1 MAKLYFRYGAMG
13 SSKSANILMVRYNYE
28 ERGQYAILLKPRTDD
43 RDGEHKIQS
52 RIGLSAPAEYAGA
65 GSVHSA
71 IPDIPTERLCGK
83 VPRSCWDQMRAM
95 WRFAENIIK
104 KGNCGN
110 EITS

>member
-1 MAKLYFRYGAMG
+1 ML
-13 SSKSANILMVRYNYE
+13 SK
-28 ERGQYAILLKPRTDD
+28 KFP
-43 RDGEHKIQS
+43 
-52 RIGLSAPAEYAGA
+52 LSAGA